1 MVYHG
6 KGTRTQLKVALE
18 GGYGHLVIYGHF
30 TSYFIAECFMH
41 HVNLY
46 VIRVLVELMLCD
58 EKLGKNVLFFFFLAM
73 RQWFTGFAWLGLGV
87 RCCIVTYCV
96 VMVPFVYGFLSWS
109 CFRLIQRGFAHP
121 RRNLYN
127 VCVITG
133 NFYVCKS

>member
-58 EKLGKNVLFFFFLAM
+58 EKLGKNVLFFFSRHASVVY
-73 RQWFTGFAWLGLGV
+73 WFCMAWFGCPLLHCHIL
-87 RCCIVTYCV
+87 CCHGPLCV
-96 VMVPFVYGFLSWS
+96 WISELVMFSAYTKRFCPSSSQSL
-109 CFRLIQRGFAHP
+109 
-121 RRNLYN
+121 
-127 VCVITG
+127 
-133 NFYVCKS
+133 

>member
-18 GGYGHLVIYGHF
+18 GGYGNLVIYGHF

-58 EKLGKNVLFFFFLAM
+58 ELGKCLFFFLAV
-73 RQWFTGFAWLGLGV
+73 RQFTGSAWHLV
-87 RCCIVTYCV
+87 WVSVVTLLNIL
-96 VMVPFVYGFLSWS
+96 LSWS
-109 CFRLIQRGFAHP
+109 PLCMD
-121 RRNLYN
+121 
-127 VCVITG
+127 C
-133 NFYVCKS
+133 

>member
-58 EKLGKNVLFFFFLAM
+58 EKLGKNVLFFFFSPCVS
-73 RQWFTGFAWLGLGV
+73 GLLVLHGLV
-87 RCCIVTYCV
+87 WVSVVALSHIV
-96 VMVPFVYGFLSWS
+96 LSWS
-109 CFRLIQRGFAHP
+109 PLCMDF
-121 RRNLYN
+121 
-127 VCVITG
+127 
-133 NFYVCKS
+133 